1 MKELVHVS
9 PLQLLESAPDAM
21 VVVDQNGTIILA
33 NSQTERLFGY
43 SNQELI
49 GQAVEILIPEA
60 IRNQHSKNRTDY
72 AIAPRFRPMGHG
84 MELFGWRK
92 NGAEFPV
99 EISLSPLDTPDGL
112 LVTAAI
118 RDVTERKLAEREQA
132 ALLERLQTAFDEI
145 KTLRGLI
152 PICAWCKKIRDDK
165 GFWQQLETYL
175 RARTEAEFSHGIC
188 PECEKKW
195 ETRDKAQP

>member
-1 MKELVHVS
+1 MKALAHVS
-9 PLQLLESAPDAM
+9 SLQLLESAPDAM
-21 VVVDQNGTIILA
+21 VVVNQHGTIILA

-49 GQAVEILIPEA
+49 GQAVEVLIPEA

-72 AIAPRFRPMGHG
+72 AAAPRFRPMGQG
-84 MELFGWRK
+84 MELLGRRK
-92 NGAEFPV
+92 HGGEFPV
-99 EISLSPLDTPDGL
+99 EISLSPLHTPDGL

-118 RDVTERKLAEREQA
+118 RDVTERKLAEQEQA
-132 ALLERLQTAFDEI
+132 ALVKRLQTALDEI

-165 GFWQQLETYL
+165 GFWQHLETYL
-175 RARTEAEFSHGIC
+175 DAHTQAEFSHGIC
-188 PECEKKW
+188 PECENKW
-195 ETRDKAQP
+195 ETRNKAQP